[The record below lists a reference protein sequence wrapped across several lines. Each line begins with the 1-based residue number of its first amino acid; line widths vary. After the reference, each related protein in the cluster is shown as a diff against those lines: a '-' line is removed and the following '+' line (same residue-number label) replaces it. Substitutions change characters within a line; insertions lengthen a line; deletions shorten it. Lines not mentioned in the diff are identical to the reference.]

1 MKRSICVPSSHIFS
15 QPPSDPK
22 RQEEKGRKMKEQDG
36 KRCDGQKHDMK
47 QQPDPE
53 LQMVSLLPQLA
64 QAKAY
69 FPGYPEESFVVQKLR
84 IGAPVGSQILQFFF
98 AVRLFKSLLFGFLNL
113 SLSLY
118 IYITI

>member
-1 MKRSICVPSSHIFS
+1 
-15 QPPSDPK
+15 
-22 RQEEKGRKMKEQDG
+22 
-36 KRCDGQKHDMK
+36 MK
-47 QQPDPE
+47 QQSDPE

-69 FPGYPEESFVVQKLR
+69 FLGYPEESFVVQKLR

-113 SLSLY
+113 SLYIYNYIILY
-118 IYITI
+118 IYFYLILYI

>member
-1 MKRSICVPSSHIFS
+1 
-15 QPPSDPK
+15 
-22 RQEEKGRKMKEQDG
+22 
-36 KRCDGQKHDMK
+36 MK
-47 QQPDPE
+47 QQSDPE

-118 IYITI
+118 IYNYIILYIYIFYLILYI